1 MGERTRPD
9 PPGRRPPPPHWQGS
23 SIRQQVKNL
32 LSGLHGLHR
41 MEKKALDQE
50 LFTGRCWMHRLCF
63 IDLQRYLI
71 HILESVRKASSL
83 NCIIVCS

>member
-1 MGERTRPD
+1 MGERARSN

-41 MEKKALDQE
+41 MEKEHTWAW
-50 LFTGRCWMHRLCF
+50 GRRPGGDERPSARGGSGF
-63 IDLQRYLI
+63 
-71 HILESVRKASSL
+71 
-83 NCIIVCS
+83 